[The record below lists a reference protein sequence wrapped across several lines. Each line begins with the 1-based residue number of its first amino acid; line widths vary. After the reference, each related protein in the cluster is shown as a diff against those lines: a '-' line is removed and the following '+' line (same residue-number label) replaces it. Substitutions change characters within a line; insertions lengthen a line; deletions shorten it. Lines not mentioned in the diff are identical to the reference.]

1 MRNYFKYALKNLRSR
16 GVRSWLTLLGICIG
30 IATVVSLISLGSG
43 LKTAVNAQFSVGS
56 TQVITVEAGGVT
68 GFGPPGEGVADPIT
82 KDDVDAIRRLGPVE
96 VVAAQYVETAG
107 VEFNN
112 KQRFLSIGSIP
123 DEKEATDFFYEN
135 YGIEIE
141 SGSRVESGEEGK
153 VLIGAN
159 LADGDENEFGKD
171 ARPGQDLLIGGKDFN
186 IDGTIKKQGSFIVDG
201 TVFMREDDLVELKN
215 LSDEVD
221 SVFVKVK
228 NKELVDKGKR
238 EIEKLLRDRRDVKEG
253 EENFEVTTPEGS
265 LSQVN
270 QIISGIQIFIIIIAS
285 ISILVGII
293 GISNTMTTSVFERR
307 GEIGIMKAIGARNS
321 NIFYQFLVESGMLG
335 VFGGVI
341 GVIIGV
347 VIGLIG
353 TNIINGFIG
362 ATTEPQINL
371 ALIFFSILGSFIVGA
386 VSGVTPSLKAAKLD
400 PVDAIR
406 E

>member
-1 MRNYFKYALKNLRSR
+1 MRDYFKYALKNLRSR

-43 LKTAVNAQFSVGS
+43 LKTAVNAQFSVSS

-68 GFGPPGEGVADPIT
+68 GFGPPGTGVADPLT
-82 KDDVDAIRRLGPVE
+82 QDDADAIRRLSSVE
-96 VVAAQYVETAG
+96 VVASQYVETAG

-112 KQRFLSIGSIP
+112 KKSFLSIGSIP
-123 DEKEATDFFYEN
+123 DNEKAIEFIYDN
-135 YGIEIE
+135 YGIEID
-141 SGSRVESGEEGK
+141 SGSFIEEGEENK
-153 VLIGAN
+153 VLIGADVAN
-159 LADGDENEFGKD
+159 GQKNDFGKD
-171 ARPGQDLLIGGKDFN
+171 ARTGQDLNIGGKDFK
-186 IDGTIKKQGSFIVDG
+186 IDGVIKKQGSFIVDG
-201 TVFMREDDLVELKN
+201 TIFMKEDDLVELKN

-221 SVFVKVK
+221 SIYVKVK
-228 NKELVDKGKR
+228 NKELIDKAKK
-238 EIEKLLRDRRDVKEG
+238 EIEKLLRERRDVEKG
-253 EENFEVTTPEGS
+253 NENFEVTTPEGS

-293 GISNTMTTSVFERR
+293 GISNTMTTSVIERR
-307 GEIGIMKAIGARNS
+307 REIGIMKAIGARNS

-335 VFGGVI
+335 VFGGII

-347 VIGLIG
+347 AVGFIG
-353 TNIINGFIG
+353 TSAINSFIG
-362 ATTEPQINL
+362 ATTEPQINFT
-371 ALIFFSILGSFIVGA
+371 LIFFSILGSFVIGA